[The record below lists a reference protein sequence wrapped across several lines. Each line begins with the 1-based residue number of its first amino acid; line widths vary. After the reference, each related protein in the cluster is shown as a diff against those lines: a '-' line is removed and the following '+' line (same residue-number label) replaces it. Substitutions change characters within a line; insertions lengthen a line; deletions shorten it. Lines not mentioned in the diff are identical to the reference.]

1 MDAKETVKQGLQAR
15 KDVRAAEARAAKL
28 QEEADAHRD
37 ARFYDQIGWK
47 AQRAALRREQ
57 EILAGVV
64 NRQRVTILQLK
75 EDKAV
80 LLQRE
85 RMARQ
90 QRNLLSIVKAA
101 ATFFLT
107 ICAMNL
113 DWIVPNLAASL
124 LIGSA
129 FCLLS
134 AVVKM
139 ARNK

>member
-15 KDVRAAEARAAKL
+15 KDVRAAEDRAEKFRKDLA
-28 QEEADAHRD
+28 AAND
-37 ARFYDQIGWK
+37 ARFYDHIGWK
-47 AQRAALRREQ
+47 AQRATLRREQ

-75 EDKAV
+75 EEKAV

-85 RMARQ
+85 RMDRQ
-90 QRNLLSIVKAA
+90 QRIMISIVKAA

-107 ICAMNL
+107 IIAKNL
-113 DWIVPNLAASL
+113 GWIVPNLAASL

-129 FCLLS
+129 FYLCFAFAKLT
-134 AVVKM
+134 
-139 ARNK
+139 RNK